1 MNSRTLTLKE
11 AAQLLNVHPKTLEG
25 LARRG
30 AVPSCKV
37 GRAWVFVEQ
46 LLLDMLVSKSISRVS
61 VVDLQEKTECRSTDE
76 KTHRI
81 GGSSY
86 RPSGVNRSLYS
97 RALGLPID
105 ERRRRS
111 TTDSP
116 TPDGSKPGSE

>member
-1 MNSRTLTLKE
+1 MPTLDLTE
-11 AAQLLNVHPKTLEG
+11 AARLLKVHPKTLQG
-25 LARRG
+25 LARAG

-46 LLLDMLVSKSISRVS
+46 LLLDHLVAKSLARVS

-76 KTHRI
+76 RTHRI

-97 RALGLPID
+97 KALGLPID
-105 ERRRRS
+105 ERRKRS
-111 TTDSP
+111 TTDSR
-116 TPDGSKPGSE
+116 TRDGSKPGSA